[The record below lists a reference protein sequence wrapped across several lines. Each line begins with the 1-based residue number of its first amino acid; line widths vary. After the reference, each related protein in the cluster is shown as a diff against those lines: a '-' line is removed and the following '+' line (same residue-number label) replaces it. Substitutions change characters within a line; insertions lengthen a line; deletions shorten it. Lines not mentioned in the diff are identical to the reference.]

1 MLPDRKQIGVA
12 ALIGFNQTVCLA
24 RDCDRNVI
32 STEVLLSSRPMA
44 ENPSHPIYAGGR

>member
-24 RDCDRNVI
+24 TDGNRNVK

-44 ENPSHPIYAGGR
+44 ESPSHPLYAGGR